1 MNINTFDLNCGA
13 FQNHSEKSEGGKA
26 GNIALKCIYMYM
38 EGAGDLVWA
47 FFFHRDL
54 LILPNIRDWLS

>member
-1 MNINTFDLNCGA
+1 MNINSFDFNLGA

-26 GNIALKCIYMYM
+26 RNIAFVYIWKAQVIWC
-38 EGAGDLVWA
+38 

-54 LILPNIRDWLS
+54 LILPNIHVKID